1 MNGTGP
7 GKICVSAHT
16 YFQFGCLSIATLLTI
31 ANEKSIDKDIDTY
44 RKADGSFKTG
54 KIKKGTKVR
63 IVQKKSSFVFGASAF
78 NWGQLGSEASNKRY
92 QELFGGLFNRA
103 TVPFY
108 WKDFEIKPG
117 NPRFATS
124 LIDTEVFWNKVESP
138 MRQPQMALSGVA
150 AVCGHTG
157 KGAKGP

>member
-1 MNGTGP
+1 MCTP
-7 GKICVSAHT
+7 AHT

-108 WKDFEIKPG
+108 WKDF
-117 NPRFATS
+117 
-124 LIDTEVFWNKVESP
+124 
-138 MRQPQMALSGVA
+138 
-150 AVCGHTG
+150 
-157 KGAKGP
+157 